1 MMRTRELHRGTPV
14 PRARGQVRE
23 GFRYVWATPALR
35 NVLLSVAL
43 IGIFAYNFT
52 VTLALLA
59 KGTFHGGAGT
69 YAVLTSCMGAGAVVG
84 GLVAAHHARPT
95 PRLLQVLALV
105 FGGLLAA
112 VALAPTL
119 LAADLLIVLMG
130 AASIGFIA
138 TANATLQLTA
148 EPAMRG
154 RVMALY
160 AMAFLGTT
168 PIGAPLVG
176 AIAQWTSPRVAL
188 LVGAVATVLSAGL
201 LMWRHQ
207 VRLRADGA
215 GGRAVEARAVE
226 EIESEPRVA

>member
-1 MMRTRELHRGTPV
+1 M

-112 VALAPTL
+112 VALAP
-119 LAADLLIVLMG
+119 D
-130 AASIGFIA
+130 
-138 TANATLQLTA
+138 
-148 EPAMRG
+148 PAGRG
-154 RVMALY
+154 PA
-160 AMAFLGTT
+160 
-168 PIGAPLVG
+168 
-176 AIAQWTSPRVAL
+176 
-188 LVGAVATVLSAGL
+188 
-201 LMWRHQ
+201 H
-207 VRLRADGA
+207 RADGRGVDRVHRHGQRHPAADGGTGHARSGDGPLRHGLPRYDADRGAA
-215 GGRAVEARAVE
+215 GGRHRPVDEPPRRPAGRRRGHRAVGGAAD
-226 EIESEPRVA
+226 VAPPGEAPGRRGRGAAPSRRGRSRRSSPNLGVA